1 MSETDPPPTSPSMV
15 ELLELLGRRWAL
27 RILWELR
34 EGPAAFQALQARC
47 DSMSP
52 SVLSQRLAELRDAGL
67 IEKLEAGYALAE
79 PGTRLLERLD
89 GLDRWTQQAARGTPH
104 GAATARGRPD

>member
-1 MSETDPPPTSPSMV
+1 MV

-34 EGPAAFQALQARC
+34 EGPAAFQALQTRC

-67 IEKLEAGYALAE
+67 IEKLAAGYALAE

-89 GLDRWTQQAARGTPH
+89 GLDRWTQQAARGTQH
-104 GAATARGRPD
+104 GAASARGRPD

>member
-1 MSETDPPPTSPSMV
+1 ML

-34 EGPAAFQALQARC
+34 EGPATFQAVQARC
-47 DSMSP
+47 DSMSS
-52 SVLSQRLAELRDAGL
+52 SVLSQRLTELRDAGL
-67 IEKLEAGYALAE
+67 VDKQVTGYVLTE

-89 GLDRWTQQAARGTPH
+89 GLDQWTQQATRNDVRGAVS
-104 GAATARGRPD
+104 GSERD